1 VLAAIVKYGLA
12 ATDARYEFWKWVPS
26 VKERSMNGKR
36 RKRAVEQERT
46 AVVALRELIEALDRR
61 VPHVERLGE
70 ERIAREAAVLRKEAA
85 ARLEELRT
93 SEVDLQ
99 RRDDEISDAVMSDD
113 GGPQPKTSAGG
124 GLMV

>member
-70 ERIAREAAVLRKEAA
+70 IRIAREAAVLRKEAA

-93 SEVDLQ
+93 SDLQ
-99 RRDDEISDAVMSDD
+99 RRDNETSDAVMSDD
-113 GGPQPKTSAGG
+113 GGPQPKTSGTTD
-124 GLMV
+124 